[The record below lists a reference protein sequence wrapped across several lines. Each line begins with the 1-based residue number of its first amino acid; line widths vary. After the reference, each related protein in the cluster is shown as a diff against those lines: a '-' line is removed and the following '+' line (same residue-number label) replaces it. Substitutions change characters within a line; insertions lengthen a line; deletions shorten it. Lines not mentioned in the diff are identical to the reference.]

1 MSGELEVDAHK
12 VSLEELCKRFNTN
25 IESGLTK
32 EQVAEGQKEHGP
44 NQVKNPPQVPIWVR
58 LCCFCFCLKEIKKNG
73 FSYGP
78 FYQKNPAKTTRVR
91 RNGSTVEIPA
101 EDLTLGDIVE
111 LKAGDLIPADIRIIK
126 SDGFKVD
133 QSSLTGES
141 EPKAKKPEFS
151 HENPLETENLAFFNT
166 RAAEGSCTGFV
177 FNIGSNT
184 FYGRIAFLSVPFG
197 SF

>member
-1 MSGELEVDAHK
+1 M
-12 VSLEELCKRFNTN
+12 
-25 IESGLTK
+25 
-32 EQVAEGQKEHGP
+32 
-44 NQVKNPPQVPIWVR
+44 KNPPQVPIWVR

-126 SDGFKVD
+126 SDGFKVFIIITINTIMIILIMF
-133 QSSLTGES
+133 LTNTILTIN
-141 EPKAKKPEFS
+141 KKRWTSP
-151 HENPLETENLAFFNT
+151 
-166 RAAEGSCTGFV
+166 V
-177 FNIGSNT
+177 
-184 FYGRIAFLSVPFG
+184 
-197 SF
+197 